1 MKRSV
6 SLIKFFFYWALS
18 FFMLSSLTLQAKDQA
33 RIALIIDDMGIQKDL
48 SLSALQLPGAVTY
61 SFLPFTVHTQ
71 ALASLAHRQGK
82 ELMLHVPMRAIEPEE
97 REAHEL
103 SADMSGGAFEGL
115 FMRQLQNIPHIA
127 GVNNHKGS
135 LLTQNYPAMTH
146 VMQLIKAQYG
156 DTLFFVDSKTV
167 AASVAQEAAT
177 DFGLATL
184 GRDVFL
190 DHDDPGQVEI
200 RRQFRKLIALALRN
214 GSALGIAHPRINT
227 LAVLQDE
234 LHRIAAYDV
243 QLVSV
248 SELAFTHNKKMFAM
262 QKLKP
267 TPAIKSEAELAQPE
281 LGEYDIF

>member
-1 MKRSV
+1 MLASFSV
-6 SLIKFFFYWALS
+6 SAKE
-18 FFMLSSLTLQAKDQA
+18 QAK
-33 RIALIIDDMGIQKDL
+33 IALIIDDMGIQRDL

-61 SFLPFTVHTQ
+61 SFLPFTAHTQ
-71 ALASLAHRQGK
+71 ALANLAHRQGK
-82 ELMLHVPMRAIEPEE
+82 ELMLHAPMQAIKPED

-103 SADMSGGAFEGL
+103 SADIGGIAFERL
-115 FMRQLQNIPHIA
+115 FIRQLQNIPHIS

-135 LLTQNYPAMTH
+135 LLTQNYSAMTH
-146 VMQLIKAQYG
+146 IMQLIKAQYG
-156 DTLFFVDSKTV
+156 DALFFVDSKT
-167 AASVAQEAAT
+167 AIASVAQKAAT
-177 DFGLATL
+177 DFGLASL

-190 DHDDPGQVEI
+190 DHDNPSQIEI

-214 GSALGIAHPRINT
+214 GSALGIAHPRVNT

-248 SELAFTHNKKMFAM
+248 SELAFAANKKAPHI
-262 QKLKP
+262 KPEEELK
-267 TPAIKSEAELAQPE
+267 IPE

>member
-1 MKRSV
+1 MKNSV
-6 SLIKFFFYWALS
+6 SPIKTCFYWALS
-18 FFMLSSLTLQAKDQA
+18 FFMLASFSLQAKEQA

-61 SFLPFTVHTQ
+61 SFLPFTAHTQ

-82 ELMLHVPMRAIEPEE
+82 ELMLHAPMQAIELEE
-97 REAHEL
+97 RERHEL
-103 SADMSGGAFEGL
+103 SADMGGGAFERL
-115 FMRQLQNIPHIA
+115 FIRQLQDIPHIA

-135 LLTQNYPAMTH
+135 LLTQNYPVMSH
-146 VMQLIKAQYG
+146 IMQLIKTKYG
-156 DTLFFVDSKTV
+156 DTLFFVDSKT
-167 AASVAQEAAT
+167 APASVAQKAAT
-177 DFGLATL
+177 DFGLASL

-190 DHDDPGQVEI
+190 DHDDPSQIVI

-248 SELAFTHNKKMFAM
+248 SELAFTANKKAPHI
-262 QKLKP
+262 KPKEELK
-267 TPAIKSEAELAQPE
+267 IPE